1 MKKKIQNTYTQ
12 LSEVK
17 ELKNK
22 DIFTVK
28 AKDFDEL
35 HDELQQHFK
44 NFPVE
49 VIMATE
55 GDAYGDDMGVFLLN
69 DQVWVKGNNWWHSL
83 SDKEKEKVEDIDWT
97 VFSKKVADELSAY
110 DEEYFD
116 HELDSLNE
124 AWDAMKDDTFYT
136 FDSWSDYANYI
147 RDFLSEHGV
156 EVPEV
161 PTVYIRLLNTLFDNN
176 IFQAT
181 TDLGET
187 FHPKNFNNYG
197 LAIPSNIEY
206 MEK

>member
-1 MKKKIQNTYTQ
+1 MKRKIQNNYTQ

-22 DIFTVK
+22 DIFAVE
-28 AKDFDEL
+28 AKDFEEL
-35 HDELQQHFK
+35 HDTLQRHFK

-55 GDAYGDDMGVFLLN
+55 SDAYGDDMGVFLLN
-69 DQVWVKGNNWWHSL
+69 DQTWVKGNNWWNSL
-83 SDKEKEKVEDIDWT
+83 SDKKKEKVEEVEWT
-97 VFSKKVADELSAY
+97 VFSKKVAEELSAC
-110 DEEYFD
+110 DEEYCD

-124 AWDAMKDDTFYT
+124 AWDLMKSDVFYT
-136 FDSWSDYANYI
+136 DDSWSDYSQYI

-156 EVPEV
+156 KVDEV
-161 PTVYIRLLNTLFDNN
+161 PTVYIRLLNTLFGNH
-176 IFQAT
+176 IFQVT